1 MNSIRIERLQKE
13 LQHLTDALFNGD
25 ISDNRLSGIEIT
37 GAKLSPDLG
46 YLKLYFK
53 NIETKIPPEQILEL
67 LNKSSGFIKKKIA
80 GAKIMRSIPQIVF
93 EYDNTS
99 ERVERM
105 DKLFKMISDEK
116 RNQNY
121 YEDDSDNDHYDDND
135 EILDEDLEDYDDY
148 NDDLDGEL
156 EYGYDDDVDNEQI
169 DEVDE
174 DELD

>member
-1 MNSIRIERLQKE
+1 MNNIRIERLQKE
-13 LQHLTDALFNGD
+13 LLHLVDAIFQGE
-25 ISDNRLSGIEIT
+25 IGDNRLSGIEIT
-37 GAKLSPDLG
+37 DAKISPDLG
-46 YLKLYFK
+46 FLKLYFT
-53 NIETKIPPEQILEL
+53 NYDPKISLEQITEL

-93 EYDNTS
+93 EYDNTN
-99 ERVERM
+99 EKVEKIE
-105 DKLFKMISDEK
+105 KLFKLITEEK

-169 DEVDE
+169 DEVEEE
-174 DELD
+174 DLD